1 MAHRSGGSGG
11 CQTHGGGCLGSP
23 RHPFSLRQ
31 RPAGRLGSVPPQVAC
46 SQPET
51 CPGWG
56 SGQPS
61 LSIHAGQ
68 LSTDCCSPCPDGRS
82 ERGRGLPKVT
92 QPAGGR
98 VRTGTQ
104 ACCPSAQPW
113 PSAETGP
120 QGVGRPQH
128 THIHLPSPWN
138 SAEADDSP
146 TAPRCVAV
154 LPPGQAVLF
163 RLSPEPICL
172 GDFPPPTPSHAWGR
186 GAPGGRGARGACQL
200 CSPDMA
206 WGGQPAPLCVA
217 CPAAPG
223 GQ

>member
-1 MAHRSGGSGG
+1 MCH
-11 CQTHGGGCLGSP
+11 P
-23 RHPFSLRQ
+23 RPLAPR
-31 RPAGRLGSVPPQVAC
+31 
-46 SQPET
+46 PET
-51 CPGWG
+51 RPGWG

-68 LSTDCCSPCPDGRS
+68 LSTDCCSLCPDGRS

-120 QGVGRPQH
+120 QGVGHPQH

-138 SAEADDSP
+138 SAEVDDSP

-154 LPPGQAVLF
+154 LPRGQAVLF

-172 GDFPPPTPSHAWGR
+172 VTFHPPPPAMH
-186 GAPGGRGARGACQL
+186 GG
-200 CSPDMA
+200 
-206 WGGQPAPLCVA
+206 GGLLVGEGPEERASCALPTWFGGSSQHPLCVA

>member
-1 MAHRSGGSGG
+1 M
-11 CQTHGGGCLGSP
+11 
-23 RHPFSLRQ
+23 
-31 RPAGRLGSVPPQVAC
+31 PPQVAC

-92 QPAGGR
+92 KPAGSR

-172 GDFPPPTPSHAWGR
+172 VTFHPPPPAVHGGGGSWWERGQRSMPAVLSRHGVGGPASTPLRGLPRCSWWTVNIHHAQCL
-186 GAPGGRGARGACQL
+186 ALGGRWSMERRHCGVWWER
-200 CSPDMA
+200 
-206 WGGQPAPLCVA
+206 GQPT
-217 CPAAPG
+217 G
-223 GQ
+223 G

>member
-1 MAHRSGGSGG
+1 MCHPRS
-11 CQTHGGGCLGSP
+11 L
-23 RHPFSLRQ
+23 
-31 RPAGRLGSVPPQVAC
+31 PP
-46 SQPET
+46 QPET
-51 CPGWG
+51 VQGGALASPG
-56 SGQPS
+56 

-68 LSTDCCSPCPDGRS
+68 LSTACCSPCPDGHS

-92 QPAGGR
+92 QPADVR

-104 ACCPSAQPW
+104 ACCLSAQPR

-120 QGVGRPQH
+120 QGGGLPPPQH

-146 TAPRCVAV
+146 RAPRRVAV
-154 LPPGQAVLF
+154 LPWGQAVLF

-172 GDFPPPTPSHAWGR
+172 VTFHPPPPPPAVH
-186 GAPGGRGARGACQL
+186 GG
-200 CSPDMA
+200 
-206 WGGQPAPLCVA
+206 GGLLVGEEPEESADCALTTWFGGSSQHPLRVA